1 MEIRVKVEE
10 YVNQK
15 ILALRNNHP
24 GSYDNVSILRM
35 NAMKFLPNFFEKHQ
49 VRDRDRNLEFEQND
63 FMCLG
68 AVHGTNLTSDRIC
81 LITALQV
88 VLLVP

>member
-15 ILALRNNHP
+15 ILALRQNHP

-49 VRDRDRNLEFEQND
+49 VGYPGNG
-63 FMCLG
+63 FMGTLTVDYMG
-68 AVHGTNLTSDRIC
+68 ARFF
-81 LITALQV
+81 
-88 VLLVP
+88 